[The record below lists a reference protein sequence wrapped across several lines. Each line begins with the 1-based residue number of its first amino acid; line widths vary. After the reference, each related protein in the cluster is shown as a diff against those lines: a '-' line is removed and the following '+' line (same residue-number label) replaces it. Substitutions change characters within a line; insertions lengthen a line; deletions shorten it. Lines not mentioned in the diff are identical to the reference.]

1 MEGPKTSDEQLLL
14 LFDGELSA
22 EEEAAVRRE
31 LENSAEG
38 AAELRA
44 WGQLRSAMREV
55 SDDWAGRIDSN
66 ALFARIEAEIAASDA
81 SHESPGSAAE
91 PEDAAVTPPIPL
103 HAVPGRRERRIWAA
117 VATGLAAAAAVTL
130 AVVSWPSKPAPPQAS
145 TVRGTEVVA
154 VDFGANTGT
163 IFEVEGG
170 AGESLAV
177 VWIDEEEVAI
187 P

>member
-22 EEEAAVRRE
+22 EEEQAMRRS
-31 LENSAEG
+31 LEGSAEG
-38 AAELRA
+38 AAQLRA
-44 WGQLRSAMREV
+44 WGQLRAAMKETSAT
-55 SDDWAGRIDSN
+55 WAGQIDSD
-66 ALFARIEAEIAASDA
+66 ALFARIEAEIGAAQSSDQ
-81 SHESPGSAAE
+81 SPRPALQ
-91 PEDAAVTPPIPL
+91 PEDAVVPPPVPL
-103 HAVPGRRERRIWAA
+103 RPVPARRERRIWAA
-117 VATGLAAAAAVTL
+117 VATGLAAAAAVAL
-130 AVVSWPSKPAPPQAS
+130 AVVSWPSRPSQPESPS
-145 TVRGTEVVA
+145 VRGSEVVA

>member
-22 EEEAAVRRE
+22 EEEAVVRRE
-31 LENSAEG
+31 LEGSEEE

-44 WGQLRSAMREV
+44 WGQLRSAMKEV
-55 SDDWAGRIDSN
+55 SADWAGQIDSD
-66 ALFARIEAEIAASDA
+66 ALFARIEAAIAASEA
-81 SHESPGSAAE
+81 SPESPK
-91 PEDAAVTPPIPL
+91 PEDETVAPPIPPR
-103 HAVPGRRERRIWAA
+103 AVPGPRERRIWAA
-117 VATGLAAAAAVTL
+117 VATGLAAAAAVAL
-130 AVVSWPSKPAPPQAS
+130 AIVSWPSKPAPPQAS
-145 TVRGTEVVA
+145 TVRGSEVVA